1 MQENRP
7 IPDVND
13 GGKSSKHIHR
23 TIPNSECFGIAEVL
37 LAMQS
42 VGICG
47 SDIHFYTHGK
57 IGHYV
62 IEEPMVMGHEAC
74 GLVVAIGNGVTN
86 VKVGK

>member
-1 MQENRP
+1 
-7 IPDVND
+7 
-13 GGKSSKHIHR
+13 
-23 TIPNSECFGIAEVL
+23 
-37 LAMQS
+37 MQS